1 MRQQG
6 LRDDLQRAGLVVWLD
21 REVIPSQ
28 NRDNEIRKA
37 IESSRY
43 VIALISSKSIEKI
56 GSIQLDNQSEFQKAD
71 LLARL
76 DDREIPAELKNIKY
90 VDLFPDWE
98 EGIRSIV
105 RAMGVPS
112 TEQTPQTIRSVYEKL
127 EKYRDKLLHIDG
139 RNHSI
144 LLRRISDKW
153 CFDLTKI
160 SSEKKI
166 VDHALLDRR
175 PIRIQ
180 SKSNK
185 SEARKDNA
193 GLRYLY
199 RNIVQIEREK
209 GLQETYLGFPFLVGN
224 VNPEFFVRG
233 PFILFPINLEF
244 RQESKQPGWYIVFPE
259 DGKPILNRA
268 LIGALKKNGGPSLTD
283 SFADELEDLFNN
295 IEDSKKK
302 ASNGVEATFVNGLI
316 KLLKEKEFPLDYAN
330 SNLDNVS
337 IFKPLA
343 VSNGKVS
350 INDILIENQRLHLEN
365 LINLI
370 LVIRT

>member
-1 MRQQG
+1 MLFWTG
-6 LRDDLQRAGLVVWLD
+6 D
-21 REVIPSQ
+21 RFVF
-28 NRDNEIRKA
+28 
-37 IESSRY
+37 
-43 VIALISSKSIEKI
+43 
-56 GSIQLDNQSEFQKAD
+56 NQSPINQKQGKITPD
-71 LLARL
+71 L
-76 DDREIPAELKNIKY
+76 DICIEISY
-90 VDLFPDWE
+90 
-98 EGIRSIV
+98 S
-105 RAMGVPS
+105 
-112 TEQTPQTIRSVYEKL
+112 
-127 EKYRDKLLHIDG
+127 
-139 RNHSI
+139 
-144 LLRRISDKW
+144 
-153 CFDLTKI
+153 
-160 SSEKKI
+160 
-166 VDHALLDRR
+166 
-175 PIRIQ
+175 
-180 SKSNK
+180 
-185 SEARKDNA
+185 
-193 GLRYLY
+193 
-199 RNIVQIEREK
+199 IEREK

-244 RQESKQPGWYIVFPE
+244 RQESKAADCTCVFPE